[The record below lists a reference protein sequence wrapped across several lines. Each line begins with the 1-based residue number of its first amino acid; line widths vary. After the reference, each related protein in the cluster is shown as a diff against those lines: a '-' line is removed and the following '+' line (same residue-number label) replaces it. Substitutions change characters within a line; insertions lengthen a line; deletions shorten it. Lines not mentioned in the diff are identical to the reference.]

1 MTEWLRF
8 DACPRTVRVKL
19 NLGVFNVVETVKIE
33 LAFPKGL
40 TLTMSGLRLRL
51 TVWDPLNGGVMI
63 ADSLTFPEN
72 PFTLTRPSVVET
84 LDPG

>member
-8 DACPRTVRVKL
+8 DACARTVTVKL
-19 NLGVFNVVETVKIE
+19 NLGVFADVETVRVE

-51 TVWDPLNGGVMI
+51 TV
-63 ADSLTFPEN
+63 
-72 PFTLTRPSVVET
+72 
-84 LDPG
+84 